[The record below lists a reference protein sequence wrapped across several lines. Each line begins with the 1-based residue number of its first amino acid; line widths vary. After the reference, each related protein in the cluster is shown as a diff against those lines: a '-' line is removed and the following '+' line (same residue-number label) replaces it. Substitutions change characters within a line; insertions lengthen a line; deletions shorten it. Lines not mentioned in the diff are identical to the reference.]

1 MHDYESRPSSF
12 FSFMF
17 QKPCTNQ
24 PNIYSELIQTFLTII
39 SLRNVTLL
47 TKAKDFLKQLTF
59 MKLGMTFKLNI

>member
-24 PNIYSELIQTFLTII
+24 PNIYSELIQTFSTII

>member
-24 PNIYSELIQTFLTII
+24 PNIYSELIQTFSTII

-47 TKAKDFLKQLTF
+47 TKAKDFLKAVNFYETGNDF
-59 MKLGMTFKLNI
+59 